1 MLLCLRIDNFA
12 LIDHLELEFG
22 QGLNVLTGETG
33 AGKSIILDAVDVAL
47 AGKVTG
53 RVIRTGTERS
63 LIEATFAVTPYVA
76 EWLREHEIDPLD
88 GKWLVASREMSM
100 TRTGAMRS
108 RSRING
114 ILVNRTMMDSLRD
127 RLVEITAQGQTV
139 QLGQPAKQREWLDAF
154 AGNDLIQQRQ
164 VVAQSFAKY
173 SQCQEA
179 LEKRRQSE
187 QQRLQRLD
195 WLEYQVKEL
204 SEADITDPQE
214 LQQLEQERQ
223 RLSHVVELQQQCHQ
237 VYQAL
242 YQNDSGSEAA
252 ADLLGQVESTI
263 ADMVQY
269 DDELRSVLDLVK
281 EALTN
286 AIEAGRQ
293 MSRYSASLEADPDRL
308 EEVEQRINELKKI
321 CRKYGPTLPEA
332 IDYYTRIEAELA
344 ELSSGEDSLEKLEKA
359 YEQAKIELKKTCSQ
373 LTDLRRVAARQ
384 LGDRL
389 VEELKPLAMDRVRFE
404 VNISPSTPTSTGADQ
419 ITFLFSPNPGE
430 PLQPLS
436 ETASGGEM
444 SRFLLALKA
453 CFCASLRHSSTLV
466 FDEIDAGV
474 SGRVAQAIAE
484 KLHAISDL
492 QQVLFVT
499 HQPIVAAMADH
510 HFHVSKEI
518 ITDAQLDWPAAH
530 TENGN
535 GQRTVVRVQG
545 LKNHQRREELAQL
558 AGGQSAG
565 EAIAF
570 ADSLLTQAQ
579 QVRQTQPNSRKFSR

>member
-1 MLLCLRIDNFA
+1 MLLSLRIENFA
-12 LIDHLELEFG
+12 LVDHLELEFG

-47 AGKVTG
+47 AGKVSG
-53 RVIRTGTERS
+53 RMIRTGTERS
-63 LIEATFAVTPYVA
+63 LVEATFAVTPLVA
-76 EWLREHEIDPLD
+76 EWLREQEIDPLD
-88 GKWLVASREMSM
+88 GKWLVASRDLSM
-100 TRTGAMRS
+100 NRTGAMRS
-108 RSRING
+108 RSRLNG
-114 ILVNRTMMDSLRD
+114 ILVNRKMMDSLRD

-139 QLGQPAKQREWLDAF
+139 QLGQPAKQRDWLDAF
-154 AGNDLIQQRQ
+154 GGADLIQQRQ
-164 VVAQSFAKY
+164 AVAMAFTHY
-173 SQCQEA
+173 SKCQET
-179 LEKRRQSE
+179 LENRRKSE

-195 WLEYQVKEL
+195 VLQYQVREL
-204 SEADITDPQE
+204 SEAALTDPEE
-214 LQQLEQERQ
+214 LHQLEQERQ
-223 RLSHVVELQQQCHQ
+223 RLSHVVELQQQSYQ

-242 YQNDSGSEAA
+242 YQNDRGSEAA

-269 DDELRSVLDLVK
+269 DAELQSVLDLVK
-281 EALTN
+281 EALTDVV
-286 AIEAGRQ
+286 EAGRQ

-332 IDYYTRIEAELA
+332 IAYYHRIETELA
-344 ELSSGEDSLEKLEKA
+344 AITSGEDSLEKLEQV
-359 YEQAKIELKKTCSQ
+359 YEQAYRELKNRCSQ
-373 LTDLRRVAARQ
+373 LTDLRRVAAKN

-389 VEELKPLAMDRVRFE
+389 LEELRPLAMDKVRFE
-404 VNISPSTPTSTGADQ
+404 VEITPIAPTSTGADQ

-453 CFCASLRHSSTLV
+453 CFIGVEVSSTLV
-466 FDEIDAGV
+466 FDEIDVGV

-484 KLHAISDL
+484 KLHQLSHR

-510 HFHVSKEI
+510 HFHVRKQI
-518 ITDAQLDWPAAH
+518 ITADSVDDPGDDPD
-530 TENGN
+530 NDN
-535 GQRTVVRVQG
+535 GQRTVVRVQP
-545 LKNHQRREELAQL
+545 LANHQRREELAQL
-558 AGGQSAG
+558 AGGKSAG

-570 ADSLLTQAQ
+570 AESLLSQAE
-579 QVRQTQPNSRKFSR
+579 QVRLSLRNYPVSSA

>member
-1 MLLCLRIDNFA
+1 MLLSLRIENFA
-12 LIDHLELEFG
+12 LVDHLELEFG

-47 AGKVTG
+47 AGKVSG
-53 RVIRTGTERS
+53 RMIRTGTERS
-63 LIEATFAVTPYVA
+63 LVEATFAVTPLVA
-76 EWLREHEIDPLD
+76 EWLREQEIDPLD
-88 GKWLVASREMSM
+88 GKWLVASRDLSM
-100 TRTGAMRS
+100 NRTGAMRS
-108 RSRING
+108 RSRLNG
-114 ILVNRTMMDSLRD
+114 ILVNRKMMDSLRD

-139 QLGQPAKQREWLDAF
+139 QLGQPAKQRDWLDAF
-154 AGNDLIQQRQ
+154 GGADLIQQRQ
-164 VVAQSFAKY
+164 AVAMAFTHY
-173 SQCQEA
+173 SKCQET
-179 LEKRRQSE
+179 LENRRKSE

-195 WLEYQVKEL
+195 VLQYQVREL
-204 SEADITDPQE
+204 SEAALTDPEE
-214 LQQLEQERQ
+214 LHQLEQERQ
-223 RLSHVVELQQQCHQ
+223 RLSHVVELQQQSYQ

-242 YQNDSGSEAA
+242 YQNDRGSEAA

-269 DDELRSVLDLVK
+269 DAELQSVLDLVK
-281 EALTN
+281 EALTDVV
-286 AIEAGRQ
+286 EAGRQ

-321 CRKYGPTLPEA
+321 CRKYGPSLPEA
-332 IDYYTRIEAELA
+332 IAYSQRIETELA
-344 ELSSGEDSLEKLEKA
+344 EITSGEDSLEKLEQV
-359 YEQAKIELKKTCSQ
+359 YEQAYLELKNRCSQ
-373 LTDLRRVAARQ
+373 LTDLRRVAAKN

-389 VEELKPLAMDRVRFE
+389 LEELRPLAMDKVRFE
-404 VNISPSTPTSTGADQ
+404 VEITAIAPTSTGADQ

-453 CFCASLRHSSTLV
+453 CFIDVEVSSTLV
-466 FDEIDAGV
+466 FDEIDVGV

-484 KLHAISDL
+484 KLHQLSHR

-510 HFHVSKEI
+510 HFHVRKQI
-518 ITDAQLDWPAAH
+518 ITADSVDYPGDDSD
-530 TENGN
+530 NDN
-535 GQRTVVRVQG
+535 GQRTVVRVQP
-545 LKNHQRREELAQL
+545 LADRQRREELAQL
-558 AGGQSAG
+558 AGGKSAG

-570 ADSLLTQAQ
+570 AESLLSQAE
-579 QVRQTQPNSRKFSR
+579 QVRLSLRNYPVSSA

>member
-47 AGKVTG
+47 GGKVTG
-53 RVIRTGTERS
+53 RSIRTGTERS
-63 LIEATFAVTPYVA
+63 LIEATFAIVPYVA
-76 EWLREHEIDPLD
+76 KWLREHEIDPLD
-88 GKWLVASREMSM
+88 GKWLVASREMGM

-139 QLGQPAKQREWLDAF
+139 QLGQPAKQRETLDAF
-154 AGNDLIQQRQ
+154 GGNDLIEQRQ

-179 LEKRRQSE
+179 LEKRRKSE

-195 WLEYQVKEL
+195 LLEYQVKEL
-204 SEADITDPQE
+204 SEADLSDPQE
-214 LQQLEQERQ
+214 LQHLEQERQ
-223 RLSHVVELQQQCHQ
+223 RLSHVVELQQQSYQ

-263 ADMVQY
+263 ADMVPY
-269 DDELRSVLDLVK
+269 DNELQSVLDLVK

-344 ELSSGEDSLEKLEKA
+344 ELTSGEDSLEKLEKA
-359 YEQAKIELKKTCSQ
+359 YEEAKIELKKTCSQ
-373 LTDLRRVAARQ
+373 LTDLRRVAAIK

-389 VEELKPLAMDRVRFE
+389 VEELRPLAMDRVRFE
-404 VNISPSTPTSTGADQ
+404 VDISPSTPTSTGADR

-466 FDEIDAGV
+466 FDEIDVGV

-484 KLHAISDL
+484 KLHAISDR

-510 HFHVSKEI
+510 HFHVSKEV
-518 ITDAQLDWPAAH
+518 ITDEQLDWQTEH

-545 LKNHQRREELAQL
+545 LKNYQRREELAQL

-579 QVRQTQPNSRKFSR
+579 QVRQTQPNPGKSSS

>member
-1 MLLCLRIDNFA
+1 MLLSLRIDNFA

-47 AGKVTG
+47 AGKVSG

-63 LIEATFAVTPYVA
+63 LIEATFAVTPLVA
-76 EWLREHEIDPLD
+76 EWLREQEIDPLD
-88 GKWLVASREMSM
+88 GKFLVASREMSM
-100 TRTGAMRS
+100 TRVGAMRS

-114 ILVNRTMMDSLRD
+114 ILVNRKMMDSVRD

-139 QLGQPAKQREWLDAF
+139 QLGQTARQREWLDAF
-154 AGNDLIQQRQ
+154 AGADIIEQRQ
-164 VVAQSFAKY
+164 IVAQAFAKY
-173 SQCQEA
+173 SKCQQA
-179 LEKRRQSE
+179 LENRRKSE

-195 WLEYQVKEL
+195 LLEYQVREL
-204 SEADITDPQE
+204 SEAYLSDPEE
-214 LQQLEQERQ
+214 LPQLQQERQ
-223 RLSHVVELQQQCHQ
+223 RLSHVVELQQQSYQ

-263 ADMVQY
+263 ADMVPY
-269 DDELRSVLDLVK
+269 DDQLQSVLDLVK

-286 AIEAGRQ
+286 AIEAARQ
-293 MSRYSASLEADPDRL
+293 MSRYSASLEADPERL
-308 EEVEQRINELKKI
+308 EEVEQRIDELKHI

-332 IDYYTRIEAELA
+332 IAYYNRIEAELA
-344 ELSSGEDSLEKLEKA
+344 ELASGEDSLEKLE
-359 YEQAKIELKKTCSQ
+359 QAEERANIELKKTCTQ
-373 LTDLRRVAARQ
+373 LTDLRRVAARK

-389 VEELKPLAMDRVRFE
+389 LEELRPLAMDQVRFE
-404 VNISPSTPTSTGADQ
+404 VEITPIAPTSNGTDL

-430 PLQPLS
+430 PLQTLS

-453 CFCASLRHSSTLV
+453 CFVEIEASSTLV
-466 FDEIDAGV
+466 FDEIDVGV

-484 KLHAISDL
+484 KLHQLSDR

-499 HQPIVAAMADH
+499 HQPIVAAMANH
-510 HFHVSKEI
+510 HFHVSKHLV
-518 ITDAQLDWPAAH
+518 TDLQLTTQTDQDH
-530 TENGN
+530 NGN
-535 GQRTVVRVQG
+535 GQRTVVRVQP
-545 LKNHQRREELAQL
+545 LASHQRRQELAQL
-558 AGGQSAG
+558 AGGKSAG

-570 ADSLLTQAQ
+570 ADSLLTQAEK
-579 QVRQTQPNSRKFSR
+579 VRQTQPNSRPSGS